1 MKLKISKHEL
11 AIHAKNIFLT
21 IFGTAVLA
29 FGTAVFIVPFDL
41 VTGGVSGLAI
51 VLRRVISTVIGIDT
65 DIDLHITLLT
75 WILFFLGLFFL
86 GRSFAAKTLLSSIFY
101 PVLFSL
107 FYKLVDPEVLGGLF
121 VLQTSKYEEIAV
133 LLAAIFGGAF
143 VGAGCAITFVAGG
156 STGGVDV
163 IAFLIC
169 KFNKKIKSS
178 YVIFLVDAVIV
189 TLGVFIIGDIVV
201 SLLGICSAFI
211 CSTAVDKIFLGSSQ
225 AYVVQIV
232 SDKYENICRGVIER
246 LDRTAT
252 VVDVMGAYSGKPKKM
267 VIVSLSIREYSE
279 LVSIVNNEDP
289 GAFMTVSRAHEMHGE
304 GWTTEKT

>member
-11 AIHAKNIFLT
+11 ATHAKNIFLT

-51 VLRRVISTVIGIDT
+51 VIRRVIFMVIGIDT
-65 DIDLHITLLT
+65 EIDLHITLLT

-86 GRSFAAKTLLSSIFY
+86 GKSFAAKTLLSSIFY
-101 PVLFSL
+101 PVMFSL
-107 FYKLVDPEVLGGLF
+107 FYMLVDPEVLGGLF
-121 VLQTSKYEEIAV
+121 VLQISKYEEIAV

-156 STGGVDV
+156 STGGVDI

-252 VVDVMGAYSGKPKKM
+252 VVDVMGAYSGKQKKM

-289 GAFMTVSRAHEMHGE
+289 SAFMTVSRAHEMHGE